1 MLHSLLARAAWVFG
15 GIAAAAILAFAA
27 PVDRAPPSAPVAPVS
42 REAGGEE
49 LFAQHCGS
57 CHEAGAMTASL
68 RREADREKVRRETIA
83 FLRGHGES
91 SDAEDARIVGYL
103 LGEPASGGGSGAN

>member
-27 PVDRAPPSAPVAPVS
+27 LVDRAPPSAPVAPVS

-68 RREADREKVRRETIA
+68 RRETISS
-83 FLRGHGES
+83 LRGQGES